1 MDFSDSELISNLDS
15 KCENILEIIHY
26 VYISFYINAS
36 DLVNIYV

>member
-1 MDFSDSELISNLDS
+1 MDFNDSELISNLDS
-15 KCENILEIIHY
+15 KCEDILEIIYY